1 MTKKLKVNAES
12 SYCRRCQKVLGLYQF
27 YKTTNPMIDKNGYLS
42 VCKECCNELYEHY
55 FALYNQID
63 IALEYVCRDLDVR
76 FTEDAL
82 THTLAHIEK
91 IMARGSE
98 PNRIFGYYKSK
109 LESTVQ
115 ANIQIDS
122 FRYHDSDRF
131 QEEGWQDMEAFEITP
146 EMRKF
151 WGKHLSS
158 EDVEFLETE
167 KPHWF
172 DRYKCDTRG
181 EEILYKQIC
190 FQILDITRAREKGE
204 DAKKI
209 KDMLDTLQKL
219 MDSANVKP
227 KDANALMDA
236 ENIDSFGIRIRD
248 IELYDP
254 AEYFEDKNLYR
265 DFSKME
271 PYFRNWVLRPLKN
284 LLKGTR
290 DFEIEEEGDTDGTL

>member
-1 MTKKLKVNAES
+1 MSKEKQG
-12 SYCRRCQKVLGLYQF
+12 YCRMCKKYLAAYQF
-27 YKTTNPMIDKNGYLS
+27 YKTTNPMIDRNGLMS
-42 VCKECCNELYEHY
+42 VCKEHCNELYEHY
-55 FALYNQID
+55 FALYNQLD
-63 IALEYVCRDLDVR
+63 IALEYTCRDLDVR

-82 THTLAHIEK
+82 VHTKGHIDK
-91 IMARGSE
+91 LIKRGSK

-115 ANIQIDS
+115 VNIQIDS

-131 QEEGWQDMEAFEITP
+131 QEDGWQEYDAFEITP
-146 EMRKF
+146 EMREF

-158 EDVEFLETE
+158 EDIEFLEAE

-190 FQILDITRAREKGE
+190 FQILDIAKAREREE

-227 KDANALMDA
+227 KDANALQDS
-236 ENIDSFGIRIRD
+236 ENIDTFGIRIRD
-248 IELYDP
+248 IELYEP
-254 AEYFEDKNLYR
+254 AEYFKDKGLYH
-265 DFSKME
+265 DFSNIE
-271 PYFRNWVLRPLKN
+271 TYFRNWVVRPLKN

-290 DFEIEEEGDTDGTL
+290 DFELEEEDDTSGTL